1 MQHDA
6 ANPIEEPAID
16 GSETEVVAAQAAATE
31 PVAPPAVNRRGAAI
45 VLVAI
50 VAVLA
55 GFFGY
60 VALAPKGKPADG
72 TLPINPVG
80 FAVPDLRLPKLN
92 TPGEL
97 GLRDLAG
104 KPVVINFWAS
114 WCVTCKD
121 EAAIMGAAE
130 RKWRDKGV
138 VFIGIDASDKNDEA
152 IKFEA
157 LYGMDYESLVD
168 SDGVVGPN
176 WGVTGYPET
185 FFVGKDGRI
194 VSKFISA
201 IDAQTL
207 DQRITEILNS

>member
-6 ANPIEEPAID
+6 ANPIEEPMND
-16 GSETEVVAAQAAATE
+16 GNAAE
-31 PVAPPAVNRRGAAI
+31 PASVPPPTVNRRGAAA
-45 VLVAI
+45 VLVVI
-50 VAVLA
+50 VVVLA

-60 VALAPKGKPADG
+60 VAMAPKGKPADG
-72 TLPINPVG
+72 TLPMDPVG

-97 GLRDLAG
+97 GLRDLTG

-121 EAAIMGAAE
+121 EAAIMGDAE

-138 VFIGIDASDKNDEA
+138 VFIGIDASDKDDEA
-152 IKFEA
+152 KKFEA

-168 SDGVVGPN
+168 RDGVVGPN

-185 FFVGKDGRI
+185 FFVGRDGRI

-201 IDAQTL
+201 IDAATL
-207 DQRITEILNS
+207 DQRILEILNS

>member
-6 ANPIEEPAID
+6 ANPIEEPMND
-16 GSETEVVAAQAAATE
+16 GNAAE
-31 PVAPPAVNRRGAAI
+31 PASVPPPTVNRRGAAA
-45 VLVAI
+45 VLVVI
-50 VAVLA
+50 VVVLA

-60 VALAPKGKPADG
+60 VAMAPKGKPADG
-72 TLPINPVG
+72 TLPMDPVG

-97 GLRDLAG
+97 GLRDLTG

-121 EAAIMGAAE
+121 EAAIMGDAE

-138 VFIGIDASDKNDEA
+138 VFIGIDASDKDDEA
-152 IKFEA
+152 KKFEA

-168 SDGVVGPN
+168 RDGVVGPD

-185 FFVGKDGRI
+185 FFVGRDGRI

-201 IDAQTL
+201 IDAATL
-207 DQRITEILNS
+207 DQRILEILNS